1 MIVNIKKLNK
11 DKTTYMEERFDIRS
25 IYMDRVGDL
34 SIGVN
39 GQVIPLT
46 IMKKD
51 LIYFP
56 EIDIFVKDAD

>member
-11 DKTTYMEERFDIRS
+11 DKTTYMEERLDLRS
-25 IYMDRVGDL
+25 IYTD
-34 SIGVN
+34 SIGN
-39 GQVIPLT
+39 LSLLIYGQAIPLT
-46 IMKKD
+46 IIEKD